1 MHVTAD
7 SSCSPTM
14 STLSGALAA
23 TPKLS
28 PTPSPASSTNF
39 LHCSELPASE
49 NVSFHSNA
57 TSPVSDTHLP
67 SPPSP
72 SFSEFPGFMLVDV
85 SGAATPASTLPASD
99 DTLSPLIPPAQN
111 ISVSPSSSDLPLQ
124 LFPPAQDCQ
133 SVTTLPSPS
142 GVQSS
147 QNEHTQNIPP
157 VSTPC
162 QLSSMLSLPDSPAST
177 DASIPTG
184 SAVPGMPTCLASAG
198 ASSPLA
204 PQPVTPFQLC
214 DFRNPVGLTLDIP
227 QDSEPYDYF
236 SLIFT
241 DTLLQHIADETN
253 KYAEQNPV
261 PSYNWYPTSVPELK
275 LFLGMIIAMGIKK
288 LPALEDYWSVNPY
301 IGTPEIVARMPRL
314 RFKAL
319 MRFLHLNDNSTM
331 KARGEPG
338 YDRLHKLRPLLDAL
352 NKQIKAYYNPNREV
366 SVDEAM
372 VAFKGRIGFKQY
384 MPMKPVKRGYKIWS
398 LADSCNGYMYHFEVY
413 TGKDEQK
420 YGTGLGERVVLKLTE
435 SLPRGHI
442 VFYDNFFS
450 SIALGESLLNRGL
463 YSCGTTRVNR
473 RGFPAELKTTQLPLR
488 GDHRSCVVDRVE
500 ALIWKD
506 KKVVSF
512 LNTAYDSSQIEM
524 ISRKE
529 MDGSRKN
536 ISSPE
541 PVRMYNSFMG
551 GVDLADQKRNLYSCS
566 RKSMKWWFRLFYFCL
581 DIAIVNSHILY
592 GLDYRHVDQKRFRIL
607 LFSHLM
613 SFYNARRILLAPRSP
628 ITLLRSSDHHADRAA
643 EPRQCRLCVGR
654 KRTRTVCRECGVHLC
669 RQHCFSTW
677 HSSGEST

>member
-1 MHVTAD
+1 M
-7 SSCSPTM
+7 
-14 STLSGALAA
+14 
-23 TPKLS
+23 
-28 PTPSPASSTNF
+28 
-39 LHCSELPASE
+39 
-49 NVSFHSNA
+49 
-57 TSPVSDTHLP
+57 TSLSDTHVP

-72 SFSEFPGFMLVDV
+72 SLSDYPGFMLVDM
-85 SGAATPASTLPASD
+85 SGAMPVSPLPASNAA
-99 DTLSPLIPPAQN
+99 LSPLTPPAEN
-111 ISVSPSSSDLPLQ
+111 VPPESTSTSSSGLPLQ
-124 LFPPAQDCQ
+124 LFPPAEDFQP
-133 SVTTLPSPS
+133 VTTPPSPS
-142 GVQSS
+142 VLSS
-147 QNEHTQNIPP
+147 QNQPTPNVPP
-157 VSTPC
+157 VSTPSP
-162 QLSSMLSLPDSPAST
+162 LNNMLSLQNPPAST
-177 DASIPTG
+177 DAPTC
-184 SAVPGMPTCLASAG
+184 SAVTGMPTCLASAST
-198 ASSPLA
+198 SSLLQ
-204 PQPVTPFQLC
+204 QPVTPFQLC
-214 DFRNPVGLTLDIP
+214 DFYNPVGLTVDMP

-241 DTLLQHIADETN
+241 DTLLEHIAVETN
-253 KYAEQNPV
+253 RYAEQNPV

-275 LFLGMIIAMGIKK
+275 LLLGMIIAMGIKK
-288 LPALEDYWSVNPY
+288 LPALEDYWSLNPY
-301 IGTPEIVARMPRL
+301 IGAPEIVARMPRL

-319 MRFLHLNDNSTM
+319 MRYLHLNDNATM

-352 NKQIKAYYNPNREV
+352 NKQIKIYYDPNRQV

-384 MPMKPVKRGYKIWS
+384 MPMKPVKRGFKIWS

-420 YGTGLGERVVLKLTE
+420 LGTSLGERVVLKLTE

-450 SIALGESLLNRGL
+450 SIALGKSLLNRGL
-463 YSCGTTRVNR
+463 YSCATTRVNR
-473 RGFPAELKTTQLPLR
+473 RGFPAELKTARLPLR
-488 GDHRSCVVDRVE
+488 GDHRSCIVDCVE

-512 LNTAYDSSQIEM
+512 LNTAYDSSQIAM
-524 ISRKE
+524 IGRKE
-529 MDGSRKN
+529 MDGSRREVP
-536 ISSPE
+536 SPE

-581 DIAIVNSHILY
+581 DVAIVNSHVLY

-613 SFYNARRILLAPRSP
+613 SCYNARRILLAPRGP

-643 EPRQCRLCVGR
+643 GPRQCRLCVGR

-669 RQHCFSTW
+669 YGHCFTAW
-677 HSSGEST
+677 HSSREST